1 MALDNPPVSR
11 ALTPSAHDPLA
22 LEAELGPSRLHPLA
36 QPEEPNESSMT
47 RAERDERL
55 AELVRAQH
63 DNVWRAL
70 RRLGVP
76 EAASDDACQ
85 EVFIVAARKLPTI
98 ERGRERHYLYGIA
111 VRVAANAR
119 RAHNARREQL
129 DEHALLSEPSGVPAS
144 DALLEEKQ
152 ARLLFDRVLDAM
164 PEDLR
169 TAFVLFEIEGFA
181 LRELSELL
189 EVPVGTV
196 SSRLRR
202 AREAF
207 HQSAQRVKRAWLKSG
222 GSP

>member
-1 MALDNPPVSR
+1 MFR
-11 ALTPSAHDPLA
+11 AATTSAHDPGLA
-22 LEAELGPSRLHPLA
+22 LD
-36 QPEEPNESSMT
+36 PEPV
-47 RAERDERL
+47 
-55 AELVRAQH
+55 AELVDHRPGARSAAQDARLVKLVH
-63 DNVWRAL
+63 AQYDNVWRAL

-76 EAASDDACQ
+76 EAAADDASQ
-85 EVFIVAARKLPTI
+85 EVFIVAARKLTVI
-98 ERGRERHYLYGIA
+98 EPERERQYLYGIA

-119 RAHNARREQL
+119 RACAARREQF
-129 DEHALLSEPSGVPAS
+129 DEHALLAMPSVIPES

-152 ARLLFDRVLDAM
+152 ARVLFDQVLDAM

-189 EVPVGTV
+189 EIPLGTV

-207 HQSAQRVKRAWLKSG
+207 HEAAQRAKRVWLKTG
-222 GSP
+222 GPHV